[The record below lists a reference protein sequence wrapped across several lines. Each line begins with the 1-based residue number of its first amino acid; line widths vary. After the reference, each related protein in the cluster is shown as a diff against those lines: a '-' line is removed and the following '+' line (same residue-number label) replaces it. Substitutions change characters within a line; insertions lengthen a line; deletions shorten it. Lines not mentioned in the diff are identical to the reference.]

1 MELEEDGRTIR
12 DLRVAL
18 GGVAT
23 KPWRARAVEEALK
36 GRVLEAETV
45 RRASRLAVEDAAD
58 HGSNR
63 YKIELA
69 PRVVAR
75 AIEKLGE
82 TA

>member
-1 MELEEDGRTIR
+1 LELEADGRTVR

-23 KPWRARAVEEALK
+23 KPWRARTVEEALK
-36 GRVLEAETV
+36 GKVLEPEVV
-45 RRASRLAVEDAAD
+45 RAASLLAVEGAVD
-58 HGSNR
+58 HGANH

-75 AIEKLGE
+75 AILKLGE
-82 TA
+82 AA